1 MKTGRKIVWSRVW
14 TGSIIAAFVAAAGI
28 FLVMLQMEKKML
40 SEYERSTV
48 FAASKEIPKGQTIT
62 EENYEEYLCLKEIEL
77 GCVPTTAL
85 QSREQLVNLVARED
99 IEEGVLLT
107 TGMFEG
113 RNEITAGMSQPVI
126 AGFKAEDLYQVV
138 GGVLRAGDR
147 IHIYTVAENGETSLI
162 WREVFVQQVFDSGG
176 NIIAG
181 GDDSSA
187 AQRINVYLDAEDVE
201 QFYTELARGTL
212 RVAKVCE

>member
-40 SEYERSTV
+40 SEYERSPV

-77 GCVPTTAL
+77 GCVPATAL
-85 QSREQLVNLVARED
+85 QSREQLVNLVAREN